1 MSRNSLNVLADKLA
15 EKSGLSQIESELFIR
30 KMFDVCHQGL
40 DADKMVKMRW
50 LGTFKV
56 TSVKDRESVDVNT
69 GERILIEGR
78 DKISFTPDNILKEI
92 VNKPF
97 AQFETVVVNE
107 GVDFDSIDK
116 KYEDSLEDEEQ
127 EREQD
132 VIRPAVD
139 VVEPLLP
146 ENAFSTEST
155 VSGVI
160 DFLDIPETPS
170 LDAPETPSEDSNVVV
185 IGEETAEISEETAEI
200 SEEKESEVDTS
211 VQESEKVMEETM
223 ESCAETVESHAE
235 TVESHAETSND
246 LPVSDSLE
254 EPKEEVVAT
263 VSDNIRKDISDDEAG
278 SDDEV
283 DSDDEADSADESASD
298 DESDSADESDSD
310 DESDSADESDS
321 DDEEEIRR
329 RHFIIPKYMVI
340 VASITLLLLIGGFG
354 WFAFNYGQMA
364 AQRDHLATQ
373 LAQYKKGKESGM
385 KLAKVQSQ
393 EQILQQKARQDS
405 LRMAQASE
413 AIKAAEKADS
423 LKTIAAEKEMSEKKQ
438 KSDHILLAE
447 NKKVSEKVV
456 AEKKM
461 AEQKKLDKA
470 AEPAKVTPGKY
481 DSDPRVRTGAYRIV
495 GVDQIVTVGDHQTLT
510 TLSKRYLGPGME
522 CYIEALNGTST
533 IKSGQKIKIPK
544 LELKKKKAK

>member
-1 MSRNSLNVLADKLA
+1 MSKNSLNVLADKLA

-40 DADKMVKMRW
+40 AADKMVKMRW

-69 GERILIEGR
+69 GERIIIEGR

-127 EREQD
+127 EREQE
-132 VIRPAVD
+132 VIKPAVD

-146 ENAFSTEST
+146 ENSFSTEST
-155 VSGVI
+155 ASGVI

-170 LDAPETPSEDSNVVV
+170 EESNVVV
-185 IGEETAEISEETAEI
+185 IGEETAEI

-223 ESCAETVESHAE
+223 DSCAETVESHG
-235 TVESHAETSND
+235 ETSNE

-254 EPKEEVVAT
+254 EPKEEFAAN
-263 VSDNIRKDISDDEAG
+263 VSDNSRKDISDNEA
-278 SDDEV
+278 E
-283 DSDDEADSADESASD
+283 SDDEA
-298 DESDSADESDSD
+298 
-310 DESDSADESDS
+310 
-321 DDEEEIRR
+321 EIRR

-364 AQRDHLATQ
+364 AQRDHLALQ
-373 LAQYKKGKESGM
+373 LAQYKEGKESVM
-385 KLAKVQSQ
+385 KFAKVKSQ

-413 AIKAAEKADS
+413 AVKAAEKADS
-423 LKTIAAEKEMSEKKQ
+423 LKMIAAEKAMSEKNQ
-438 KSDHILLAE
+438 KSDHIQLAD

-461 AEQKKLDKA
+461 ADQKKLDKA
-470 AEPAKVTPGKY
+470 AEHAKVTSGKY

-495 GVDQIVTVGDHQTLT
+495 GVDQIVTVGDHQTLSS
-510 TLSKRYLGPGME
+510 LSKRYLGPGME
-522 CYIEALNGTST
+522 CYIEALNGNST
-533 IKSGQKIKIPK
+533 IKSGQKIRIPK